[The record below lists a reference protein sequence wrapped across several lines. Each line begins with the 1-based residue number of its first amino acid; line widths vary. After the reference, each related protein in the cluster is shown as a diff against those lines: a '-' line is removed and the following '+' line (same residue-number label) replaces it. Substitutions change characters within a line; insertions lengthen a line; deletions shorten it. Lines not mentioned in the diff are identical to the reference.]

1 MQCLPEPTPDGKC
14 VTCGKTA
21 VTTDKRFC
29 LKCLRDM
36 IAESNP
42 IEYGHGRIERPTRR
56 YGIIEED
63 PGNDDIIR
71 AIENCCDGDMEIPE

>member
-14 VTCGKTA
+14 VTCGKPA

-29 LKCLRDM
+29 RKCLRAF
-36 IAESNP
+36 IASQNYIPPTPHRNSHTPP
-42 IEYGHGRIERPTRR
+42 IELQETDNSR
-56 YGIIEED
+56 
-63 PGNDDIIR
+63 DDIIR